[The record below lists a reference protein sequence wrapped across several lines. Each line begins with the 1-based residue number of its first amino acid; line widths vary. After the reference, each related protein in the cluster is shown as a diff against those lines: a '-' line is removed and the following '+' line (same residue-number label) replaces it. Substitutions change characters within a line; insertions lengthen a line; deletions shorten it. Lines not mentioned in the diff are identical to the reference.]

1 MEPESSAERQHLDE
15 THPEQPEQAQQDTN
29 ETLQVKQPTQPAAES
44 PAEPTKSTESVQ
56 APADKD
62 AADKAAADKATAD
75 KVTADKATADKAV
88 ADKAAVDKTA
98 ADKAA
103 DDDKAADKTARRAI
117 PRGRQLTEPPETVP
131 DPTGTN
137 AKLAKNKGSSS
148 VRTAAAREPTSLST
162 VDAAPSDLFHPE
174 SMIPTSL
181 MPTRPSWGTSRT
193 MSSRSDIL
201 MAVSPFATSSPS
213 TLSRQVSCL

>member
-1 MEPESSAERQHLDE
+1 MHTSTKHTLTNWSSIRRKQTTGKKQCRGNNQRNQQQNHRQN
-15 THPEQPEQAQQDTN
+15 QQN
-29 ETLQVKQPTQPAAES
+29 QQNQYKLQPTRTQ
-44 PAEPTKSTESVQ
+44 PTKRQPTRQ
-56 APADKD
+56 QPTRQ
-62 AADKAAADKATAD
+62 ADKAA
-75 KVTADKATADKAV
+75 ADKAV

-117 PRGRQLTEPPETVP
+117 PRGRQLAEPPETVP

-162 VDAAPSDLFHPE
+162 VDAASSDLFHPE

-201 MAVSPFATSSPS
+201 MAVSVLIPILYCSG
-213 TLSRQVSCL
+213 V

>member
-1 MEPESSAERQHLDE
+1 
-15 THPEQPEQAQQDTN
+15 
-29 ETLQVKQPTQPAAES
+29 VKQPTQPAAES

-75 KVTADKATADKAV
+75 KAAADKAV
-88 ADKAAVDKTA
+88 ADKAAVEKTA

-117 PRGRQLTEPPETVP
+117 PRGRQLAEPPETVP

-162 VDAAPSDLFHPE
+162 VDAASSDLFHPE
-174 SMIPTSL
+174 PMIP
-181 MPTRPSWGTSRT
+181 
-193 MSSRSDIL
+193 
-201 MAVSPFATSSPS
+201 
-213 TLSRQVSCL
+213 